1 MKKSLYILAAA
12 AIVAGCASNDLR
24 NDVVKDAP
32 IGFTKVYVEKNTR
45 AFTTGAYTTANF
57 ETEGNTFAVYGFK
70 TTASQTNARVFD
82 GKVVTY
88 QSGLTVSTNGYG
100 ATTDWAYSPLVYWD
114 KTATEYNFYAYA
126 PDASKF
132 TGTVAF
138 STDNDP
144 TSFSIS
150 GFNQATSQPAMI
162 DLMTDLTSKSGTNK
176 VTGTAIGDND
186 VAFTFGHILS
196 NINVQMAVSPA
207 LKADKTNNPVSVVS
221 ISLGVIKMDGSY
233 AYASASSSFAWTLPA
248 TPNTASFAGT
258 QTSGYVFASGAL
270 KASDVS
276 FTAVPAMTDLLF
288 VPQAVDAAYKFTIR
302 YKIGEEIFD
311 KTIALSEFKNTSDA
325 SLATW
330 APGYRYTYNIVIGP
344 DPILFDVKTVSDWTN
359 GGTYTYTIQ

>member
-1 MKKSLYILAAA
+1 MKKSLFILVAAA
-12 AIVAGCASNDLR
+12 GIVACSQNDMI
-24 NDVVKDAP
+24 NVAEEIDAP
-32 IGFTKVYVEKNTR
+32 IGFTKVYVEKSTK

-70 TTASQTNARVFD
+70 TTATQTNARVFD

-100 ATTDWAYSPLVYWD
+100 STTDWAYSPLVYWD

-176 VTGTAIGDND
+176 VQGNAIGTND

-207 LKADKTNNPVSVVS
+207 LKADNTNNPVSVVS
-221 ISLGVIKMDGSY
+221 ISLGAIKMDGTY
-233 AYASASSSFAWTLPA
+233 AYASSSFAWTLA
-248 TPNTASFAGT
+248 STPNTASFAGT
-258 QTSGYVFASGAL
+258 QTSGYVFASDAL
-270 KASDVS
+270 KASDVE

-288 VPQAVDAAYKFTIR
+288 VPQTVDAAYQFTIR
-302 YKIGEEIFD
+302 YKIKDEVFD
-311 KTIALSEFKNTSDA
+311 KTIALSEFKNTSNA
-325 SLATW
+325 GLATW
-330 APGYRYTYNIVIGP
+330 APGYKYTYNIVIGP
-344 DPILFDVKTVSDWTN
+344 DPILFDIAAVSGWAD
-359 GGTYTYTIQ
+359 GGIYTYTIQ